1 MRTLTPA
8 MQAATAARITRPL
21 HLVQLDSTPP
31 LRFCTLQTLTLM
43 GASWQEAGLQING
56 LGGDGAP
63 SLVFTDP
70 DGAIATAV
78 LQGLLDDV
86 PVTVWAGDAAAL
98 ADTDPV
104 IVWQGATDGASIDP
118 AGRATDGAS
127 IDPAGRVT
135 LNLSSAPS
143 IALYAPRLFY
153 GPALGMNTM
162 IPAGAVVKV
171 GDKTY
176 TVERK

>member
-118 AGRATDGAS
+118 AGR
-127 IDPAGRVT
+127 VT

>member
-1 MRTLTPA
+1 MLTLTPA
-8 MQAATAARITRPL
+8 MQAATAARITQPL
-21 HLVQLDSTPP
+21 LLVHIASVPP
-31 LRFCTLQTLTLM
+31 LRFCSLGTLALM
-43 GASWQEAGLQING
+43 GHTWQEAGLQITG
-56 LGGDGAP
+56 LGGDGVP

-70 DGAIATAV
+70 DGALATAV

-86 PVTVWAGDAAAL
+86 PVTLWAADAAAL
-98 ADTDPV
+98 ADADPV
-104 IVWQGATDGASIDP
+104 AVWQGATDGA
-118 AGRATDGAS
+118 T

-135 LNLSSAPS
+135 LNLSTAT
-143 IALYAPRLFY
+143 AATLYAPRLLY

-162 IPAGAVVKV
+162 IPAGAVIKV

>member
-118 AGRATDGAS
+118 AGR
-127 IDPAGRVT
+127 VT

-143 IALYAPRLFY
+143 VALYAPRLFY

>member
-63 SLVFTDP
+63 ALVFTDP
-70 DGAIATAV
+70 DGALATAV

-98 ADTDPV
+98 ADTYPV
-104 IVWQGATDGASIDP
+104 IVWQG
-118 AGRATDGAS
+118 ATDGAS

>member
-1 MRTLTPA
+1 MLTLTPA
-8 MQAATAARITRPL
+8 MQAATTARITRPL
-21 HLVQLDSTPP
+21 HLVRIDATPP

-43 GASWQEAGLQING
+43 GESWQEAGLQISG

-70 DGAIATAV
+70 DSAIATAV
-78 LQGLLDDV
+78 LQGLLDDAA
-86 PVTVWAGDAAAL
+86 VTLWAGDAAAL

-118 AGRATDGAS
+118 AGR
-127 IDPAGRVT
+127 VT
-135 LNLSSAPS
+135 LNLSTAT
-143 IALYAPRLFY
+143 AATLYAPRLLY

-162 IPAGAVVKV
+162 IPAGAVIKV
-171 GDKTY
+171 GDNTY

>member
-31 LRFCTLQTLTLM
+31 LRFCTLQTLTHM

-70 DGAIATAV
+70 DGAIAAAV

-118 AGRATDGAS
+118 AGR
-127 IDPAGRVT
+127 VT

-143 IALYAPRLFY
+143 VALYAPRLFY

>member
-70 DGAIATAV
+70 DGAIAAAV

-118 AGRATDGAS
+118 AGR
-127 IDPAGRVT
+127 VT

-143 IALYAPRLFY
+143 VALYAPRLFY

>member
-8 MQAATAARITRPL
+8 MQAATAARITQPL
-21 HLVQLDSTPP
+21 QLVHIASTTP
-31 LRFCTLQTLTLM
+31 LRLCSLATLTLM
-43 GASWQEAGLQING
+43 GHTWQEAGLQITG
-56 LGGDGAP
+56 LGGDAAP

-86 PVTVWAGDAAAL
+86 PVTLWAADAAAL
-98 ADTDPV
+98 ADADPV
-104 IVWQGATDGASIDP
+104 AVWQGATDGA
-118 AGRATDGAS
+118 T

-135 LNLSSAPS
+135 LGLTTATAA
-143 IALYAPRLFY
+143 ALYAPRLLY

-162 IPAGAVVKV
+162 IPAGAVIKV

>member
-86 PVTVWAGDAAAL
+86 PVTVWAGDAAAANTANGSSMPAVAAWQRPGDDSRGKGDDGKGC
-98 ADTDPV
+98 ADCASR
-104 IVWQGATDGASIDP
+104 GSAT
-118 AGRATDGAS
+118 T
-127 IDPAGRVT
+127 
-135 LNLSSAPS
+135 SSS
-143 IALYAPRLFY
+143 
-153 GPALGMNTM
+153 
-162 IPAGAVVKV
+162 
-171 GDKTY
+171 
-176 TVERK
+176 